1 MLNVVVIEGRL
12 TAAPEL
18 KTTNNGVSVTSFSI
32 ANKKNFK
39 DASGEYKTDFFD
51 VVAWRKTAEFVC
63 GNFKKGS
70 RIIIE
75 GVLSPREYTDK
86 NGNKRVATE
95 ITAINCHFGE
105 SKKEG
110 GNNAAPAG
118 EPQEE
123 FEPDFGDDEFGSLT
137 L

>member
-12 TAAPEL
+12 TATPEL

-63 GNFKKGS
+63 NNFKKGS
-70 RIIIE
+70 KITVE
-75 GVLSPREYTDK
+75 GALSTREYTDK
-86 NGNKRVATE
+86 NGNKRIATE
-95 ITAINCHFGE
+95 IVATNCHFGE
-105 SKKEG
+105 SKRD
-110 GNNAAPAG
+110 G
-118 EPQEE
+118 ENSATASNSDAE
-123 FEPDFGDDEFGSLT
+123 FEPDFGDGEFGDLT